1 MRSASGGPDRYFF
14 SMRAKVI
21 ANPSDTYCETSK
33 DIREGGVDMRI
44 EAYTQVQQLYQSQ
57 KVSRTQKTQTASHTD
72 RLQISSQGKDFQTA
86 KAAVAAAPDI
96 REELTAPIKARI
108 QNGTYGVDNASFAE
122 KLLQKQEEMR

>member
-1 MRSASGGPDRYFF
+1 
-14 SMRAKVI
+14 
-21 ANPSDTYCETSK
+21 
-33 DIREGGVDMRI
+33 MRI

-57 KVSRTQKTQTASHTD
+57 KVSRTQKTQTAS
-72 RLQISSQGKDFQTA
+72 QISSQGKDFQTA

>member
-1 MRSASGGPDRYFF
+1 
-14 SMRAKVI
+14 
-21 ANPSDTYCETSK
+21 
-33 DIREGGVDMRI
+33 MRI

-86 KAAVAAAPDI
+86 TAAVAAAPDI

>member
-1 MRSASGGPDRYFF
+1 
-14 SMRAKVI
+14 
-21 ANPSDTYCETSK
+21 
-33 DIREGGVDMRI
+33 MRI

-86 KAAVAAAPDI
+86 KAAAPDI

>member
-1 MRSASGGPDRYFF
+1 
-14 SMRAKVI
+14 
-21 ANPSDTYCETSK
+21 
-33 DIREGGVDMRI
+33 MRI

-57 KVSRTQKTQTASHTD
+57 KVSRTQKTQKTQNTAHTD

>member
-1 MRSASGGPDRYFF
+1 
-14 SMRAKVI
+14 
-21 ANPSDTYCETSK
+21 
-33 DIREGGVDMRI
+33 MRI

-86 KAAVAAAPDI
+86 KAAGAAAPDI

>member
-1 MRSASGGPDRYFF
+1 
-14 SMRAKVI
+14 
-21 ANPSDTYCETSK
+21 
-33 DIREGGVDMRI
+33 MRI

-96 REELTAPIKARI
+96 REELTA
-108 QNGTYGVDNASFAE
+108 T
-122 KLLQKQEEMR
+122 LKQESRTVLMEWIMQALRRSCFKSRKK

>member
-1 MRSASGGPDRYFF
+1 MKRIHRYSSCISHRRSAELR
-14 SMRAKVI
+14 
-21 ANPSDTYCETSK
+21 
-33 DIREGGVDMRI
+33 
-44 EAYTQVQQLYQSQ
+44 
-57 KVSRTQKTQTASHTD
+57 

>member
-1 MRSASGGPDRYFF
+1 MRSATK
-14 SMRAKVI
+14 MHIKAKVI
-21 ANPSDTYCETSK
+21 VNPSDTYCETSK

>member
-1 MRSASGGPDRYFF
+1 
-14 SMRAKVI
+14 
-21 ANPSDTYCETSK
+21 
-33 DIREGGVDMRI
+33 MRI

-57 KVSRTQKTQTASHTD
+57 KVSRTQKTQTASHAD